1 MQLLPAKHG
10 KRRTYTPAAKKRPD
24 PPRSPRNG
32 AVSQHFTKER
42 LMTTKTTIVV
52 TAVFNPDHMQ
62 AAQEYMQRAI
72 PMLIDG
78 GGEIIRRVKV
88 TRSVIGENKNSAFLV
103 MDFPSENAVDA
114 IFSSEAY
121 AEIIPLRDMGFKSLD
136 IVCANP
142 M

>member
-1 MQLLPAKHG
+1 
-10 KRRTYTPAAKKRPD
+10 
-24 PPRSPRNG
+24 
-32 AVSQHFTKER
+32 
-42 LMTTKTTIVV
+42 
-52 TAVFNPDHMQ
+52 
-62 AAQEYMQRAI
+62 
-72 PMLIDG
+72 MLIDG